1 MAANIEESRSAR
13 FALRCAAWAERW
25 FPDSWV
31 FAALAVVIVTLATLA
46 IGARPTDAAKAFG
59 DGFWSLIPF
68 TMQMAFV
75 VIGGYV
81 VASSPPAVRLIDRLA
96 RVPRNGR
103 SAVAW
108 VALISM
114 LASLLNWGLSLVF
127 GGLLVRALA
136 RRTDLRMDYRAAG
149 AAAYLGLGAVWALGL
164 SSSAAQ
170 LQANPASLPPSI
182 LAITGVIPFT
192 ETIFLWQ
199 SGAMLA
205 ALVVISLIVAY
216 ATAPGPNSARDA
228 KACGIDPAFNL
239 PPLPARTRPGEW
251 LEYSPLLII
260 LMVLLGVGWLFNEF
274 SNKPAITAISGL
286 NTYNFLF
293 IMLGALLHWRPR
305 SFLDAVARAVPTTT
319 GVLIQFPLYGS
330 IAALLTTVKGADA
343 QTLAH
348 YISTFF
354 TSIASHDTYAILMG
368 VYSAIL
374 GFFIP
379 SGGGK
384 WIIEAPYVMQ
394 VANDLQYHLGWAVQI
409 YNAAEALPNLI
420 NPFYM
425 LPLLGV
431 LGLKARDLIGFSFV
445 QLLVHAPLVL
455 FLLWALGSG
464 LWALGAR
471 HHADVYAADHALTL
485 KGVER
490 VIALHLADPRGKRL
504 IPMRAALLADLGVLG
519 LLLPGQ
525 NRRLVGPVGNG
536 HTQPIVAA
544 RRLHTQKAR
553 LLTGQFDHPLC
564 GRCVRLPL
572 VRRTQRGEH
581 HREVRRGK
589 TCRNHDASPAA
600 EAMQARIKA
609 STTGG
614 IVPSSAARSDWNSV
628 ATKNGCP
635 CNSMQ
640 RTSPSG
646 PRPLTFKAAPNSA
659 DSSSLRR
666 P

>member
-1 MAANIEESRSAR
+1 MSVDIEESRYAR
-13 FALRCAAWAERW
+13 FALRCSNWAERW

-31 FAALAVVIVTLATLA
+31 FAAVAVIVVALAA
-46 IGARPTDAAKAFG
+46 MAMGAKPNDTATAFG

-81 VASSPPAVRLIDRLA
+81 VASSPPAVKLIDRLA
-96 RVPRNGR
+96 RLPRNGR

-114 LASLLNWGLSLVF
+114 VASLLNWGLSLVF

-136 RRTDLRMDYRAAG
+136 RRTDLKMDYRAAG

-192 ETIFLWQ
+192 QTIFLWQ
-199 SGAMLA
+199 SGLMLA
-205 ALVVISLIVAY
+205 VLVLVSLVIAY

-228 KACGIDPAFNL
+228 KACGIDPSFNL
-239 PPLPARTRPGEW
+239 PPQAQRSRPGEW
-251 LEYSPLLII
+251 LEHSPVLTLL
-260 LMVLLGVGWLFNEF
+260 LVALAAGWLYHEF
-274 SNKPAITAISGL
+274 STKPAITAISGL

-330 IAALLTTVKGADA
+330 IAAILTTVKGGEG
-343 QTLAH
+343 QTLAQH
-348 YISTFF
+348 ISTFF
-354 TSIASHDTYAILMG
+354 VQIASHDTYALLMG
-368 VYSAIL
+368 VYSAVL

-394 VANDLQYHLGWAVQI
+394 VANDLKYHLGWAVQI

-445 QLLVHAPLVL
+445 QLLVHVPLVL
-455 FLLWALGSG
+455 VLLWALGT
-464 LWALGAR
+464 
-471 HHADVYAADHALTL
+471 TL
-485 KGVER
+485 QYV
-490 VIALHLADPRGKRL
+490 P
-504 IPMRAALLADLGVLG
+504 
-519 LLLPGQ
+519 
-525 NRRLVGPVGNG
+525 PVM
-536 HTQPIVAA
+536 P
-544 RRLHTQKAR
+544 
-553 LLTGQFDHPLC
+553 
-564 GRCVRLPL
+564 
-572 VRRTQRGEH
+572 
-581 HREVRRGK
+581 
-589 TCRNHDASPAA
+589 
-600 EAMQARIKA
+600 
-609 STTGG
+609 
-614 IVPSSAARSDWNSV
+614 
-628 ATKNGCP
+628 
-635 CNSMQ
+635 
-640 RTSPSG
+640 
-646 PRPLTFKAAPNSA
+646 
-659 DSSSLRR
+659 
-666 P
+666 

>member
-1 MAANIEESRSAR
+1 MAAVIEDSRSAR
-13 FALRCAAWAERW
+13 FALRCASWAERW

-31 FAALAVVIVTLATLA
+31 FAVLAVVIVAVATLA
-46 IGARPTDAAKAFG
+46 MGAKPTDTANAFG
-59 DGFWSLIPF
+59 DGFWTLIPF

-96 RVPRNGR
+96 RIPKNGR

-114 LASLLNWGLSLVF
+114 VASLLNWGLSLVF

-170 LQANPASLPPSI
+170 LQANPGSLPPSI

-192 ETIFLWQ
+192 QTIFMWQ
-199 SGAMLA
+199 SGVILA
-205 ALVVISLIVAY
+205 VLILVSLAIAY

-228 KACGIDPAFNL
+228 AACGIDPSFSI
-239 PPLPARTRPGEW
+239 PSIPQRTRPGEW

-260 LMVLLGVGWLFNEF
+260 LLVLLAAGWLVHEF
-274 SNKPAITAISGL
+274 STKPAITAISGL

-293 IMLGALLHWRPR
+293 IMVGALLHWRPR

-330 IAALLTTVKGADA
+330 IAALLTTVKGGDA

-348 YISTFF
+348 HISLFF
-354 TSIASHDTYAILMG
+354 TQIASHDTYALLMG
-368 VYSAIL
+368 VYSAVL

-394 VANDLQYHLGWAVQI
+394 VANDLKYHLGWAVQI

-445 QLLVHAPLVL
+445 QFMIHTPLVL
-455 FLLWALGSG
+455 FLLWLLGTT
-464 LWALGAR
+464 
-471 HHADVYAADHALTL
+471 LTY
-485 KGVER
+485 
-490 VIALHLADPRGKRL
+490 IA
-504 IPMRAALLADLGVLG
+504 
-519 LLLPGQ
+519 
-525 NRRLVGPVGNG
+525 PVM
-536 HTQPIVAA
+536 P
-544 RRLHTQKAR
+544 
-553 LLTGQFDHPLC
+553 
-564 GRCVRLPL
+564 
-572 VRRTQRGEH
+572 
-581 HREVRRGK
+581 
-589 TCRNHDASPAA
+589 
-600 EAMQARIKA
+600 
-609 STTGG
+609 
-614 IVPSSAARSDWNSV
+614 
-628 ATKNGCP
+628 
-635 CNSMQ
+635 
-640 RTSPSG
+640 
-646 PRPLTFKAAPNSA
+646 
-659 DSSSLRR
+659 
-666 P
+666 